1 MSVVAGGLHLE
12 WIGGLCAAQTPP
24 LSLREQVMTPLGTF
38 AAGFQVISSWLM
50 SMLAVLAVVVSVIIC
65 LVFVEF
71 IFERAEIVQ
80 AYTVKTDS
88 FENEVRREG
97 NSN

>member
-1 MSVVAGGLHLE
+1 
-12 WIGGLCAAQTPP
+12 
-24 LSLREQVMTPLGTF
+24 MTPLGTF

-88 FENEVRREG
+88 SDNEVRREG
-97 NSN
+97 NSNAM